1 MEDPRSASSSIDR
14 RTMLCLAGALLAG
27 GAAAG
32 RQVRAAT
39 ETAAASGSKAGSASA
54 GGLDA
59 RGVELFMKLHATSAE
74 GMVPWYYTGR
84 IYAIRERQAP
94 LHLFNLE
101 GTEIYWV
108 RRVGPAEWRSTS
120 STLTFYRDASS
131 GEYLDSYVN
140 PLNDRKLALYP
151 NVLRSRPGT
160 FATFSARGQEG
171 NGAVAPWMVETHRNG
186 GVLWLTTHRA
196 SPTMPQPW
204 METQTIFGAERE
216 LDDPKQP
223 NPPTTFTSSYS
234 APYLKWME
242 MGDLPGH
249 LLWHSSGRKL
259 AGLDELPAAYR
270 KRADALQPQHFT
282 APV

>member
-1 MEDPRSASSSIDR
+1 
-14 RTMLCLAGALLAG
+14 
-27 GAAAG
+27 
-32 RQVRAAT
+32 
-39 ETAAASGSKAGSASA
+39 
-54 GGLDA
+54 
-59 RGVELFMKLHATSAE
+59 MKLHATSAE

>member
-1 MEDPRSASSSIDR
+1 M
-14 RTMLCLAGALLAG
+14 ALDF
-27 GAAAG
+27 
-32 RQVRAAT
+32 
-39 ETAAASGSKAGSASA
+39 E
-54 GGLDA
+54 
-59 RGVELFMKLHATSAE
+59 HAD
-74 GMVPWYYTGR
+74 VLP
-84 IYAIRERQAP
+84 
-94 LHLFNLE
+94 
-101 GTEIYWV
+101 
-108 RRVGPAEWRSTS
+108 RRVERRVPRLVCE
-120 STLTFYRDASS
+120 
-131 GEYLDSYVN
+131 

-223 NPPTTFTSSYS
+223 NLPTTFTPSYS

-259 AGLDELPAAYR
+259 AGLDELPRRTASVPTRCSRSISRRRCDPRGQPVDSRGPSRLLRRMAVPAAAR
-270 KRADALQPQHFT
+270 LGRA
-282 APV
+282 

>member
-1 MEDPRSASSSIDR
+1 
-14 RTMLCLAGALLAG
+14 MLCLAGALLAG

>member
-94 LHLFNLE
+94 VHLFNLE

-108 RRVGPAEWRSTS
+108 RRVGPAEWRTTS
-120 STLTFYRDASS
+120 STLTFYRDARSN
-131 GEYLDSYVN
+131 EYLESFAN
-140 PLNDRKLALYP
+140 PLNGRTLSLYP
-151 NVLRSRPGT
+151 NVLRSRPGSYQ
-160 FATFSARGQEG
+160 TFSPRGQEG
-171 NGAVAPWMVETHRNG
+171 FGGLVPWQVEVHRNG

-196 SPTMPQPW
+196 SLDMPQPW
-204 METQTIFGAERE
+204 LETQTIFGSVAE
-216 LDDPKQP
+216 LDDTRSTR
-223 NPPTTFTSSYS
+223 PPSTFSSSYS

-242 MGDLPGH
+242 MGDAPGH

-259 AGLDELPAAYR
+259 ASLAELPAGYKA
-270 KRADALQPQHFT
+270 RADRLQPGHFT
-282 APV
+282 APT